1 MRRKKDGRGSAPQIS
16 PRTAYRALCVVSLL
30 LLLAALSMQAHPQ
43 SLIVLSSNGPYNWI
57 PFSFSFFSLTPPFG
71 GADFLPILT
80 GLLTI
85 AAAVLCAVR
94 LLKSARTLQAPV
106 AALVCAAVAAAASIG
121 RMLEYGGE
129 YIAPLHYAISGCL
142 ALTTVLLAIACS
154 RAKHGRE
161 AGIKAK

>member
-16 PRTAYRALCVVSLL
+16 PRTAYRTLCAVSLL
-30 LLLAALSMQAHPQ
+30 LLLAAFSMQAHPQ
-43 SLIVLSSNGPYNWI
+43 SLVMLFSDGPNTRV
-57 PFSFSFFSLTPPFG
+57 PVSFSFFNLTPFG
-71 GADFLPILT
+71 YADFLPILT

-94 LLKSARTLQAPV
+94 LLQSIRSIRAPV
-106 AALVCAAVAAAASIG
+106 AALVCAAAAAAASIG
-121 RMLEYGGE
+121 RMLKFGGE

-161 AGIKAK
+161 AGIKSK